1 MRGKAALVVGLVAGY
16 VLGTRAGRERYE
28 QIKAQAEKVWEQP
41 VVQGQVEKVKAF
53 GVSALKSVPGVVWKG
68 AKSVTGAAA
77 QSGSVSERA
86 ERAGRAA
93 KESASEV
100 ADVVEDSVDDAK
112 QAEKTATTRA
122 RASKSG
128 STSSGS

>member
-68 AKSVTGAAA
+68 AKTVTGAAA
-77 QSGSVSERA
+77 QSGTVQERA

-93 KESASEV
+93 KQSASEV
-100 ADVVEDSVDDAK
+100 ADVVEDSVDEAK
-112 QAEKTATTRA
+112 EAEKTATTRA
-122 RASKSG
+122 RAAKSG
-128 STSSGS
+128 STSAGS

>member
-16 VLGTRAGRERYE
+16 VLGARAGRQRYE
-28 QIKAQAEKVWEQP
+28 QIKEQADKVWSQP
-41 VVQGQVEKVKAF
+41 AVQGQVEKVKAL

-68 AKSVTGAAA
+68 AKSVTGAA
-77 QSGSVSERA
+77 SGSGTVQERA

-93 KESASEV
+93 KRSAHEV

-112 QAEKTATTRA
+112 RAQKTATA
-122 RASKSG
+122 RAKAAQSG
-128 STSSGS
+128 SDASGS

>member
-16 VLGTRAGRERYE
+16 VLGARAGRQRYE

-41 VVQGQVEKVKAF
+41 VVQGQVEKVKAL

-68 AKSVTGAAA
+68 AKSVTQAA
-77 QSGSVSERA
+77 SGSGTVQERA

-93 KESASEV
+93 KRSADEV
-100 ADVVEDSVDDAK
+100 ADVVEDAVDDGK
-112 QAEKTATTRA
+112 QAEESATSRA
-122 RASKSG
+122 RAAKSG
-128 STSSGS
+128 SATSGS

>member
-16 VLGTRAGRERYE
+16 VLGARAGRDRYE
-28 QIKAQAEKVWEQP
+28 QIKTQAGKVWDQP

-68 AKSVTGAAA
+68 AKSVTGAA
-77 QSGSVSERA
+77 SGSGTVQERA

-93 KESASEV
+93 KQSAHEV
-100 ADVVEDSVDDAK
+100 ADAVEDSVDDAE
-112 QAEKTATTRA
+112 QAEKSATA
-122 RASKSG
+122 RAKAKSG

>member
-16 VLGTRAGRERYE
+16 VLGARAGRERYE
-28 QIKAQAEKVWEQP
+28 QIKTQAEKVWEQP

-93 KESASEV
+93 KQSASEV

-122 RASKSG
+122 RASMSG
-128 STSSGS
+128 TTSSGS

>member
-16 VLGTRAGRERYE
+16 VLGARAGRERYE
-28 QIKAQAEKVWEQP
+28 QIKAQAEKVWDQP
-41 VVQGQVEKVKAF
+41 AVQGQVEKVKAF

-68 AKSVTGAAA
+68 AKSVTGAAS
-77 QSGSVSERA
+77 QSGTVQERA

-93 KESASEV
+93 QKSAHEV
-100 ADVVEDSVDDAK
+100 ADVVEDAADDAT
-112 QAEKTATTRA
+112 QAEKSASTRA
-122 RASKSG
+122 RAAKSG

>member
-16 VLGTRAGRERYE
+16 VLGARAGRERYE

-68 AKSVTGAAA
+68 AKSVTGAAT
-77 QSGSVSERA
+77 QSGTAQERA
-86 ERAGRAA
+86 ERAAKAA
-93 KESASEV
+93 KRSASEV

-122 RASKSG
+122 RSAKSG

>member
-112 QAEKTATTRA
+112 QAEKTATASA

>member
-16 VLGTRAGRERYE
+16 VLGARAGRERYE
-28 QIKAQAEKVWEQP
+28 QIKTQAEKVWEQP

-93 KESASEV
+93 KQSASEV

-122 RASKSG
+122 RASRSG
-128 STSSGS
+128 TTSSGS

>member
-16 VLGTRAGRERYE
+16 VLGARAGRERYE
-28 QIKAQAEKVWEQP
+28 QIKVQAEKVWEQP

-68 AKSVTGAAA
+68 AKSVTGAAS
-77 QSGSVSERA
+77 QSGSISERA

-93 KESASEV
+93 ATSAGEV
-100 ADVVEDSVDDAK
+100 ADAVGDSVDDATE
-112 QAEKTATTRA
+112 AEKSATARA
-122 RASKSG
+122 RAAKG
-128 STSSGS
+128 GTTSSGS

>member
-16 VLGTRAGRERYE
+16 VLGARAGRERYE
-28 QIKAQAEKVWEQP
+28 QIKAQAEKVWDQP

-68 AKSVTGAAA
+68 AKSVTGAAS
-77 QSGSVSERA
+77 QSGTVS

-93 KESASEV
+93 KASAHEV
-100 ADVVEDSVDDAK
+100 ADAVEESVDDAK
-112 QAEKTATTRA
+112 SAEKTATSRA
-122 RASKSG
+122 QANKNS
-128 STSSGS
+128 STSSES

>member
-1 MRGKAALVVGLVAGY
+1 
-16 VLGTRAGRERYE
+16 
-28 QIKAQAEKVWEQP
+28 
-41 VVQGQVEKVKAF
+41 
-53 GVSALKSVPGVVWKG
+53 VPGVVWKG

-93 KESASEV
+93 QQSASEV

-112 QAEKTATTRA
+112 QAEKSATTRA

-128 STSSGS
+128 TTPSGS

>member
-16 VLGTRAGRERYE
+16 VLGARAGRERYE

-122 RASKSG
+122 RTSKSG

>member
-16 VLGTRAGRERYE
+16 VLGARAGRQRYE

-41 VVQGQVEKVKAF
+41 VVQGQVEKVKAL

-68 AKSVTGAAA
+68 AKSVAQAA
-77 QSGSVSERA
+77 SGSGTVQERA

-93 KESASEV
+93 KRSADEV
-100 ADVVEDSVDDAK
+100 ADVVEDAVDDGK
-112 QAEKTATTRA
+112 QAEKSATSRA
-122 RASKSG
+122 RAAKSG
-128 STSSGS
+128 SATSGS

>member
-16 VLGTRAGRERYE
+16 VLGARAGRERYE

-68 AKSVTGAAA
+68 AKSVTGAATQPGTA
-77 QSGSVSERA
+77 QERA
-86 ERAGRAA
+86 ERAAKAA
-93 KESASEV
+93 KQSASEV

-122 RASKSG
+122 RAAKSG

>member
-16 VLGTRAGRERYE
+16 VLGARAGRERYE
-28 QIKAQAEKVWEQP
+28 QIKAQAEKVWDRP
-41 VVQGQVEKVKAF
+41 AVQGQIEKVKSF

-68 AKSVTGAAA
+68 AKSVTNAA
-77 QSGSVSERA
+77 SGSGTVQERA

-93 KESASEV
+93 KQSAGEV

-112 QAEKTATTRA
+112 QAEKTATA
-122 RASKSG
+122 RAKAKSG
-128 STSSGS
+128 TDSSGS

>member
-16 VLGTRAGRERYE
+16 VLGARAGRERYE
-28 QIKAQAEKVWEQP
+28 QIKAQAEKVWDQP

-53 GVSALKSVPGVVWKG
+53 GVSALKTVPGVVWKG
-68 AKSVTGAAA
+68 AKSVTGAAS

-93 KESASEV
+93 KASAGEV
-100 ADVVEDSVDDAK
+100 AEAVEGSVDDAK
-112 QAEKTATTRA
+112 DAEKSATTRA
-122 RASKSG
+122 QASKNS
-128 STSSGS
+128 STSSES

>member
-16 VLGTRAGRERYE
+16 VLGARAGRERYE
-28 QIKAQAEKVWEQP
+28 QIKAQAEKVWDQP

-53 GVSALKSVPGVVWKG
+53 GVSAMKSVPGVVWKG
-68 AKSVTGAAA
+68 AKSVTGAAS

-93 KESASEV
+93 KASAQDV
-100 ADVVEDSVDDAK
+100 ADAVGNSVDDAEG
-112 QAEKTATTRA
+112 AEKSATSRA
-122 RASKSG
+122 QANKSN
-128 STSSGS
+128 STSSES

>member
-16 VLGTRAGRERYE
+16 VLGARAGRQRYE

-41 VVQGQVEKVKAF
+41 VVQGQVEKVKAL

-68 AKSVTGAAA
+68 AKSVTQAA
-77 QSGSVSERA
+77 SGSGTVQERA

-93 KESASEV
+93 KRSADEV
-100 ADVVEDSVDDAK
+100 ADVVEDAVDDGK
-112 QAEKTATTRA
+112 QAEKSATSRA
-122 RASKSG
+122 RAAKSG
-128 STSSGS
+128 SATSGS

>member
-16 VLGTRAGRERYE
+16 VLGARAGRQRYE

-53 GVSALKSVPGVVWKG
+53 GASALKAVPGVVWKG
-68 AKSVTGAAA
+68 AKSVTGAAS

-93 KESASEV
+93 KKSAHEV

-112 QAEKTATTRA
+112 KAEKTATA
-122 RASKSG
+122 RAKAAQSG
-128 STSSGS
+128 SDASGS

>member
-16 VLGTRAGRERYE
+16 VLGARAGRERYE

-77 QSGSVSERA
+77 QSGTAQERA
-86 ERAGRAA
+86 ERAAKAA
-93 KESASEV
+93 KQSASEV

-122 RASKSG
+122 RAAKSG

>member
-16 VLGTRAGRERYE
+16 VLGARAGRERYE
-28 QIKAQAEKVWEQP
+28 QIKAQAEKVWDRP
-41 VVQGQVEKVKAF
+41 AVQGQVEKVKSF

-68 AKSVTGAAA
+68 AKSVTNAA
-77 QSGSVSERA
+77 SGSGTVQERA

-93 KESASEV
+93 KQSAGEV

-112 QAEKTATTRA
+112 QAEKAATA
-122 RASKSG
+122 RAKAKSG
-128 STSSGS
+128 TDSSGS